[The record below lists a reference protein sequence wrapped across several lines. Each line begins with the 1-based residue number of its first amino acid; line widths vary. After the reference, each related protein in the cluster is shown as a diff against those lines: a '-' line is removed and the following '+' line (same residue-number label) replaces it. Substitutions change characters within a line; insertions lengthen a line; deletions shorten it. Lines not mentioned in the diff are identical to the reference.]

1 MPDPDDGLPAG
12 WPTADP
18 IPPARPARRGTWGV
32 WADDEET
39 RRAATTFPMTDDAW
53 FHASPTAKR
62 QNEPQGRP
70 VVQPAQRLRQPQ
82 RRQAWHSAQRH
93 DQTKRPAWEQ
103 ARAVARGRSWRKPM
117 AACLLVF
124 ALAGCAIGG
133 FRVWQNHEQ
142 TQAAQAAQEQ
152 EAVAAGRWDTA
163 HDTAV
168 NLLRTVEDSPVA
180 ATPSVSGP
188 FNELEKLVS
197 IPAPAGAAGETTAA
211 GRLATVSRRLRTVW
225 DQAMREEATTADSQL
240 QPLLLAARQAL
251 NGAPE
256 SPAAT
261 RLQTLVGQYE
271 AGSVPATTQGI
282 RAAQAAITEI
292 RSLTAQVNQ
301 LKTQAAQAAQQAQA
315 QAQAQEQAQA
325 QARKPAAP
333 QQQTRPQPSTPRQA
347 APQQASGANS
357 GGMTL

>member
-1 MPDPDDGLPAG
+1 MPDSDDGLPAG
-12 WPTADP
+12 WLTADP
-18 IPPARPARRGTWGV
+18 IPPARSARRGTWGA

-39 RRAATTFPMTDDAW
+39 RRAATTFPMTDAW
-53 FHASPTAKR
+53 FHASPAAQR
-62 QNEPQGRP
+62 QAIPQGRSA
-70 VVQPAQRLRQPQ
+70 VSSAQRLKQPQ
-82 RRQAWHSAQRH
+82 RRHTWRPAQRFA
-93 DQTKRPAWEQ
+93 QTKRPIWEQ
-103 ARAVARGRSWRKPM
+103 AQAQTRAVARERSWRKPV

-124 ALAGCAIGG
+124 VLAGCAIGG
-133 FRVWQNHEQ
+133 IRLWQNHEQ
-142 TQAAQAAQEQ
+142 TQAAIAAPKQ

-168 NLLRTVEDSPVA
+168 NLLRTVGNSPVA

-197 IPAPAGAAGETTAA
+197 IPAPEGTARETTAA
-211 GRLATVSRRLRTVW
+211 NRLTTVSDRLRTVW
-225 DQAMREEATTADSQL
+225 NQAMREEATATGSQL
-240 QPLLLAARQAL
+240 QPLLAAARQAL
-251 NGAPE
+251 NGATE

-271 AGSVPATTQGI
+271 AASVPATTQGI

-292 RSLTAQVNQ
+292 RSLTDQVNQ

-315 QAQAQEQAQA
+315 QT

-333 QQQTRPQPSTPRQA
+333 APQKTQPQQHTQQAAPRQT
-347 APQQASGANS
+347 PQQASGANS

>member
-1 MPDPDDGLPAG
+1 MPDSDDGLPAG
-12 WPTADP
+12 WPADDP

-39 RRAATTFPMTDDAW
+39 RRAATTFPMTDAW
-53 FHASPTAKR
+53 FHASPASQR
-62 QNEPQGRP
+62 QSKPESRSA
-70 VVQPAQRLRQPQ
+70 VTEAQRLRQSQ
-82 RRQAWHSAQRH
+82 RRNTWRTAERLVPPR
-93 DQTKRPAWEQ
+93 RPIWEQ
-103 ARAVARGRSWRKPM
+103 AQTVARERSWRKPI

-124 ALAGCAIGG
+124 ALAGCAVGG
-133 FRVWQNHEQ
+133 IRVWQNHEQ
-142 TQAAQAAQEQ
+142 TQAAIAAQKQ
-152 EAVAAGRWDTA
+152 DAMAAGRWDTA

-168 NLLRTVEDSPVA
+168 NLLRTVGNSPVA

-188 FNELEKLVS
+188 FNELETLVS
-197 IPAPAGAAGETTAA
+197 IPAPAGAARETTAA
-211 GRLATVSRRLRTVW
+211 SRLATVSDRLRTVW
-225 DQAMREEATTADSQL
+225 NQAMRKEATAANSQL
-240 QPLLLAARQAL
+240 QPLLAAARRAL
-251 NGAPE
+251 NDAPE

-271 AGSVPATTQGI
+271 AGSVPASTQGI

-315 QAQAQEQAQA
+315 QAQA
-325 QARKPAAP
+325 RKPTAPTP
-333 QQQTRPQPSTPRQA
+333 QQTQPQHTQQATPRQT
-347 APQQASGANS
+347 PQQASGANS

>member
-1 MPDPDDGLPAG
+1 MPDSDDGWPAG
-12 WPTADP
+12 WPAADP

-39 RRAATTFPMTDDAW
+39 RRAATTFPMTDAW
-53 FHASPTAKR
+53 FHASPAAQR
-62 QNEPQGRP
+62 QHIPQGRP
-70 VVQPAQRLRQPQ
+70 AVQSAQRVRQPQ
-82 RRQAWHSAQRH
+82 RHKAWRTAQRL
-93 DQTKRPAWEQ
+93 DMPQRPIWEQ
-103 ARAVARGRSWRKPM
+103 KQTRAVARERSWRKPI
-117 AACLLVF
+117 AICLLAFV
-124 ALAGCAIGG
+124 LAGCAVGG
-133 FRVWQNHEQ
+133 IRVWQNHEQ
-142 TQAAQAAQEQ
+142 TQAAQAAQKQ
-152 EAVAAGRWDTA
+152 EAMAAGRWDTA

-168 NLLRTVEDSPVA
+168 DLLRTVGNSPVA

-197 IPAPAGAAGETTAA
+197 IPAPAGATGETTAA
-211 GRLATVSRRLRTVW
+211 SRLATVSDRLRTVW
-225 DQAMREEATTADSQL
+225 NQAMREEATAADSQL
-240 QPLLLAARQAL
+240 QPLLTAARQAL

-271 AGSVPATTQGI
+271 AASVPASTQGI
-282 RAAQAAITEI
+282 WDAQAAITEI

-301 LKTQAAQAAQQAQA
+301 LKTQAAQQAQAAQA
-315 QAQAQEQAQA
+315 QAQAQA

-333 QQQTRPQPSTPRQA
+333 TPQQTQPQQHTQQA
-347 APQQASGANS
+347 APRQASGANS

>member
-53 FHASPTAKR
+53 FHASPA
-62 QNEPQGRP
+62 
-70 VVQPAQRLRQPQ
+70 AQRRSVPQSRSAVSTAQRRRQPQ
-82 RRQAWHSAQRH
+82 RRNTWRTAQRRTEP
-93 DQTKRPAWEQ
+93 QRPIWEQ
-103 ARAVARGRSWRKPM
+103 AQEQTQTVARERSWRKPV
-117 AACLLVF
+117 AVCLLVF
-124 ALAGCAIGG
+124 VLAGCVVGG
-133 FRVWQNHEQ
+133 IRVWQNHEQ
-142 TQAAQAAQEQ
+142 TQAAQAARERD
-152 EAVAAGRWDTA
+152 AVAAGRWDTA

-168 NLLRTVEDSPVA
+168 GLLRTVGNSPVA
-180 ATPSVSGP
+180 AAPSVSGP
-188 FNELEKLVS
+188 FDELEKLVDV
-197 IPAPAGAAGETTAA
+197 PAPAGAIRETTAA
-211 GRLATVSRRLRTVW
+211 GRLAAAADRLRTVW

-251 NGAPE
+251 NGATE

-261 RLQTLVGQYE
+261 RLQTLVGEYE
-271 AGSVPATTQGI
+271 AASVPATTQGI

-292 RSLTAQVNQ
+292 RSLTDQVNQ
-301 LKTQAAQAAQQAQA
+301 LKTQAAQAAQAA
-315 QAQAQEQAQA
+315 QAQA

-333 QQQTRPQPSTPRQA
+333 QQQTQPRQA
-347 APQQASGANS
+347 APRQAAPRQTPQQASGANS

>member
-1 MPDPDDGLPAG
+1 MPDSDDGLPAG
-12 WPTADP
+12 WPAADP

-32 WADDEET
+32 WADGEET
-39 RRAATTFPMTDDAW
+39 RRAAPTFPMTDDTW
-53 FHASPTAKR
+53 FHASPTAQR
-62 QNEPQGRP
+62 QTIPRSRSD
-70 VVQPAQRLRQPQ
+70 VLSAQRVRQPQ
-82 RRQAWHSAQRH
+82 RRNTQYTSERLTTPQR
-93 DQTKRPAWEQ
+93 PIWEQKQ
-103 ARAVARGRSWRKPM
+103 ARAVARERSWRKPI

-124 ALAGCAIGG
+124 VLVGCAIGG
-133 FRVWQNHEQ
+133 IRVWQDHEQ

-197 IPAPAGAAGETTAA
+197 IPAPEGATGETTAA
-211 GRLATVSRRLRTVW
+211 DRLATASRRLRTVW
-225 DQAMREEATTADSQL
+225 DQAMREEATAADSQL
-240 QPLLLAARQAL
+240 QPLLTAARQAL

-271 AGSVPATTQGI
+271 AGSVPASTPGI

-292 RSLTAQVNQ
+292 RSLTTQVNQ

-315 QAQAQEQAQA
+315 QAQA
-325 QARKPAAP
+325 RKPAP
-333 QQQTRPQPSTPRQA
+333 QQQTQPQQHTQQA
-347 APQQASGANS
+347 APRQTPRQASGANS